1 MMHRQ
6 SLSHAIPQGFKSPD
20 NPQVKIYPF
29 ATPERQC
36 AHQELKTDH

>member
-6 SLSHAIPQGFKSPD
+6 SLSHAVPQGFKSPD
-20 NPQVKIYPF
+20 NLQVKIYPF